1 MLNRKMIAIIWFAL
15 MAAAGCQ
22 PALEELDDARSSCQD
37 DDSRVHPRAAKLQDA
52 LERAIDARLPGA
64 VLYVADERGSWTGAA
79 GFANMATGREMQ
91 TCTPHRIASVT
102 KSFMALATLRLV
114 QQRELSL
121 DDPIDRWLTPQR
133 AAQFERS
140 DRVTVRQLL
149 DHSSG
154 YANFTL
160 PISIRLFNRPWQ
172 SWSTD
177 QALEVAAT
185 QGRIFDEPGLRHDYA
200 NTNYLLLAEV
210 LEGATGQPHEEL
222 LRELVFEPAGL
233 KRTTYEPN
241 LTTLPEDLDH
251 GYLELHAKGEL
262 VDVTQTYAL
271 NVIGP
276 DGGIVST
283 AADVGALLRA
293 VFHTQALLDDEQR
306 AELAQW
312 RQAESE
318 WGFDGYG
325 LGFGRW
331 VTPYGEGIGHTGQ
344 EFGYLTFAYHFPQ
357 TQTTIVLMANASSIS
372 VPVEGNTT
380 HTVLSKV
387 LPELLRA
394 TFER

>member
-1 MLNRKMIAIIWFAL
+1 MFHEKMIIVALLALVTAI
-15 MAAAGCQ
+15 GCQ
-22 PALEELDDARSSCQD
+22 PELDARVDARSSCQED
-37 DDSRVHPRAAKLQDA
+37 GARMHPQAAQLQDA
-52 LERAIDARLPGA
+52 LERAISARLPGA
-64 VLYVADERGSWTGAA
+64 ILYVADERGRWTGAA
-79 GFANMATGREMQ
+79 GFANMATRRQMQ

-102 KSFMALATLRLV
+102 KSFMALTALRLV
-114 QQRELSL
+114 QQGELSL

-140 DRVTVRQLL
+140 DRVTIRQLL

-160 PISIRLFNRPWQ
+160 PISINLFNRPWQ
-172 SWSTD
+172 TWTTD
-177 QALEVAAT
+177 QALDLAAT
-185 QGRIFDEPGLRHDYA
+185 QGRLFDEPGLRHDYA

-210 LEGATGQPHEEL
+210 LEGATGRRHEEL
-222 LRELVFEPAGL
+222 LSALVFEPAGL
-233 KRTTYEPN
+233 KRTTYKPN
-241 LTTLPEDLDH
+241 LTTLPEDIDS
-251 GYLELHAKGEL
+251 GYMELHAVGEL

-276 DGGIVST
+276 DGGIIST
-283 AADVGALLRA
+283 AADVGKLLRA
-293 VFHTQALLDDEQR
+293 IFDTQELLDDELR
-306 AELAQW
+306 GELEQW
-312 RQAESE
+312 RPVESE

-331 VTPYGEGIGHTGQ
+331 VTPYGVGIGHTGQ

-357 TQTTIVLMANASSIS
+357 TQTTFVLMTNASSIS
-372 VPVEGNTT
+372 VPIEGNTT

-394 TFER
+394 TFEP